1 MITWHR
7 PVLPITLMLH
17 RKDTPFYQVT
27 IFQFKTALDR
37 PTLLWHDSGLE
48 TWQQVW
54 MAANLFQSLGLTDSE
69 QASLS
74 FCNWII
80 IIVSQRLIRSFMCL
94 VAPCLEKATPIHL
107 GCLAECDGGRGL
119 ASHQYRENKPRPS
132 ITLCRANANQHRDE
146 WSDRC
151 CEAKL
156 LHLVFL
162 WLWSSL

>member
-119 ASHQYRENKPRPS
+119 ASHQYIQREQTTPLHHIVSSKCKPTPWWVVWPVLRG
-132 ITLCRANANQHRDE
+132 
-146 WSDRC
+146 
-151 CEAKL
+151 
-156 LHLVFL
+156 
-162 WLWSSL
+162 